1 MCVCIICCVCI
12 DGGCVCVSAYVSE
25 RWIMAGVPASSQ
37 IHAPKMTFPNF
48 GTKFTFRIDSICWLQ
63 REQNRIMPIP

>member
-1 MCVCIICCVCI
+1 MEGVFFFFVLVH
-12 DGGCVCVSAYVSE
+12 GVSE

-48 GTKFTFRIDSICWLQ
+48 GTKFIFRIDSICWLQ
-63 REQNRIMPIP
+63 REQK

>member
-1 MCVCIICCVCI
+1 MEGVFFFVLVH
-12 DGGCVCVSAYVSE
+12 GVSE

-48 GTKFTFRIDSICWLQ
+48 GTKFIFRIDSVCWLQ
-63 REQNRIMPIP
+63 REQK